1 VSDPLTEFRALF
13 PALERWVWLNTP
25 TVPPAAAPVLEALRH
40 AEAEWEAGEFSWQAW
55 EAEGYAT
62 REQFARLVGA
72 ADGTVALTGSMSE
85 AAATVAAS
93 LPPGKVVVGER
104 EFRSNLAPWLALR
117 QRGFE
122 VTEIS
127 ATDGVV
133 RTESLADAIDEATLL
148 LAVSE
153 VQSSNGFRVRLPEL
167 AKRCQEQGARL
178 FVNATQSAGAL
189 CLDVEELGIDY
200 LACHGYKWLLAP
212 RGAAWLYVRR
222 DRLDELRPLAPNWHS
237 VPDPYEDY
245 YGEAPLAEDARKL
258 DMSWAWFSFV
268 GAQAALD
275 LHLKFDRAAIEE
287 RCLGLAAAFRRE
299 ASGRGFDL
307 VPEDASTQI
316 VAVRLPDP
324 LGVRERMKERRVLA
338 AVRGGF
344 LRLGFH
350 AFNNEDDVS
359 AALDALGRP

>member
-1 VSDPLTEFRALF
+1 MSDEFSAFRDLF
-13 PALERWVWLNTP
+13 PALEKWVWLNTP
-25 TVPPAAAPVLEALRH
+25 TVPPAASPVLEALHR

-62 REQFARLVGA
+62 REQFGRLVGA
-72 ADGTVALTGSMSE
+72 PDGTIALTGSMAES
-85 AAATVAAS
+85 AATVAAS
-93 LPPGKVVVGER
+93 LPTGRVVVGER

-117 QRGFE
+117 QRGFDVIE
-122 VTEIS
+122 VPAKE
-127 ATDGVV
+127 GVV
-133 RTESLADAIDEATLL
+133 STESLADAVDGDTTLV
-148 LAVSE
+148 AVSE
-153 VQSSNGFRVRLPEL
+153 VQSSNGFRVRLDEL
-167 AKRCQEQGARL
+167 AARCRDVGARL

-189 CLDVEELGIDY
+189 RVNVEELGIDY

-212 RGAAWLYVRR
+212 RGAAWLYVRS
-222 DRLDELRPLAPNWHS
+222 DRLDAVLPLAPNWHS

-245 YGEAPLAEDARKL
+245 YGEAPLAEDAAKL

-268 GAQAALD
+268 GARAALD
-275 LHLKFDRAAIEE
+275 VHLKLDRAAVEE
-287 RCLGLAAAFRRE
+287 RCLSLAAAFREETTR
-299 ASGRGFDL
+299 RGFDL
-307 VPEDASTQI
+307 VPEDAPSQI

-324 LGVRERMKERRVLA
+324 DAVRERLKERRVLA

-350 AFNNEDDVS
+350 AFNDEGDIA

>member
-1 VSDPLTEFRALF
+1 VSDALAAFRDLF
-13 PALERWVWLNTP
+13 PALRRWVWLNTP
-25 TVPPAAAPVLEALRH
+25 TVPPAARPVLDALRRV
-40 AEAEWEAGEFSWQAW
+40 EAEWEAGDFSWQAW
-55 EAEGYAT
+55 EAEAETT

-72 ADGTVALTGSMSE
+72 ADGTVALESSMSGS
-85 AAATVAAS
+85 AATVAAS
-93 LPPGKVVVGER
+93 LPTGKVVVGER

-117 QRGFE
+117 RRGFD
-122 VTEIS
+122 VAEIP
-127 ATDGVV
+127 AKEGVV
-133 RTESLADAIDEATLL
+133 RTASLADAVDEDTVL

-167 AKRCQEQGARL
+167 VQRCREQGARL

-189 CLDVEELGIDY
+189 RLDVEELGIDY

-258 DMSWAWFSFV
+258 DTSWAWFSFA
-268 GAQAALD
+268 GARAALD
-275 LHLKFDRAAIEE
+275 LHLSLDRAVVEE
-287 RCLGLAAAFRRE
+287 RCLGLAAVFREE
-299 ASGRGFDL
+299 ASRRGFDL
-307 VPEDASTQI
+307 VPEDAPSQI
-316 VAVRLPDP
+316 IGVRLPDP
-324 LGVRERMKERRVLA
+324 VGVRERMKAHRVLA

-350 AFNNEDDVS
+350 AFNNEGDVKS
-359 AALDALGRP
+359 ALDVLGRA